1 MIPLRLISV
10 SALIVGFAL
19 AEDPLP
25 PAAGGAPP
33 VPPAAEAADLT
44 WIGLQVGKPDEA
56 TRAQLPDLPPGI
68 GFIVQSLDPQGPAE
82 TAGLKPFDVVWKFD
96 DQWLVNEGQL
106 ATLLRLRKPG
116 DRVTLAIFR
125 SGRAMEVPVTLG
137 RIKAGQLLPTG
148 PALEIPTPGEE
159 SKMLTRIINRDARSA
174 SLQAEDGRAV
184 LRKPTPQ
191 GGYELEIRNPA
202 DEVIFSGILPP
213 DGGTAAV
220 PKAWRLRV
228 GALRRGLDG
237 ALSGQLDPV
246 RRPRPR
252 IIPAPPSS

>member
-1 MIPLRLISV
+1 MIPVRIIFL
-10 SALIVGFAL
+10 SALIAGAAL
-19 AEDPLP
+19 AGESP
-25 PAAGGAPP
+25 PAAAGA
-33 VPPAAEAADLT
+33 VRPAPSTDPTDLA

-68 GFIVQSLDPQGPAE
+68 GFVVQSLDPQGPAE
-82 TAGLKPFDVVWKFD
+82 AAGLKPFDVVWKFN
-96 DQWLVNEGQL
+96 DQWLVNEGQF

-116 DRVTLAIFR
+116 DRVSLAIFR

-137 RIKAGQLLPTG
+137 RFEVGQPLPVG
-148 PALEIPTPGEE
+148 PVLGTSAPAEDP
-159 SKMLTRIINRDARSA
+159 KMLTRIINRDARSA
-174 SLQAEDGRAV
+174 SLQAGDGRAV
-184 LRKPTPQ
+184 LRKSTPQ

-202 DEVIFSGILPP
+202 DEVIFSGSLPP
-213 DGGTAAV
+213 DGDTAAV
-220 PKAWRLRV
+220 PKAWQLRV
-228 GALRRGLDG
+228 GALRRGLDS